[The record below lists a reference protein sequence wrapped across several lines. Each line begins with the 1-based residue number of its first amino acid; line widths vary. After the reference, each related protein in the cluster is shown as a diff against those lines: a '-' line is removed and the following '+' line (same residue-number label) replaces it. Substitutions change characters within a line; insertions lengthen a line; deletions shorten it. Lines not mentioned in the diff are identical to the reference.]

1 MDWNKI
7 ILLSICALCFAS
19 IFQNINRPH
28 IQTGSTNG
36 GVYLSAGS
44 DAMPD
49 RLKKRLYP
57 TQHTA
62 KQVHLARQGQQG
74 QQGQR
79 VQQISE
85 NMDPRANS
93 RFTSTVYAR
102 SPRTV
107 VPTTSVGQQPIP
119 DCLKNVFTVRD
130 SDRYLANAKTNKDFD
145 VPTPMSSSK
154 CFGAGQDTLCSA
166 MAQNN
171 PIDWT
176 TEYSPG
182 ANNTYGDLRWH
193 CQSPRTILIDNS
205 MRCGEYDS
213 GRDLNPPAGVAGV
226 AGATETGTEFSA
238 PNFTSTLWNELDS
251 GVGIPKFGP
260 GPDRHT
266 MSPPNQCTTKSGL
279 PPMRNHPQQ
288 CYM

>member
-7 ILLSICALCFAS
+7 ILFSICALCFAS

-28 IQTGSTNG
+28 LQTGSTNG

-49 RLKKRLYP
+49 RLKSKLYP

-62 KQVHLARQGQQG
+62 KQAKQGMQRLQTQQVRN
-74 QQGQR
+74 QR
-79 VQQISE
+79 AYE
-85 NMDPRANS
+85 NFDPRLKCE
-93 RFTSTVYAR
+93 R

-107 VPTTSVGQQPIP
+107 VPTTPVGLQPIP
-119 DCLKNVFTVRD
+119 DCLKNTFTVRD
-130 SDRYLANAKTNKDFD
+130 SDRFIENAKTNKDFD
-145 VPTPMSSSK
+145 VPTPMSSST
-154 CFGAGQDTLCSA
+154 CFGAKQDTLCPM

-193 CQSPRTILIDNS
+193 CQSPRTILVDNS
-205 MRCGEYDS
+205 MRCGEYNS
-213 GRDLNPPAGVAGV
+213 QTDLNPPT
-226 AGATETGTEFSA
+226 GATETGTEFSA
-238 PNFTSTLWNELDS
+238 PNFTSTLWNDLD
-251 GVGIPKFGP
+251 IPKFGS
-260 GPDRHT
+260 GFDRHT
-266 MSPPNQCTTKSGL
+266 MTPNQCGTGL
-279 PPMRNHPQQ
+279 PPIRNHPQQ